1 MSDASAHKN
10 HMPNGDAAKPTPPLP
25 RDEAS
30 MEDIASALKT
40 IRADIARL
48 ADDVAELAR
57 ARANEAS
64 EKLAG
69 VAANATNAVT
79 QLRTRVDGSMRDA
92 DAMLREQIRDN
103 PMSAAVLLISFGYV
117 LGRRR
122 SAAQWRR

>member
-1 MSDASAHKN
+1 
-10 HMPNGDAAKPTPPLP
+10 
-25 RDEAS
+25 